1 VPESLKNV
9 VLVMHSAGM
18 LIPPGDG
25 VTRSTG
31 QAELWD
37 KANERIS
44 KFLGP
49 EFMASVV
56 PQSRKVAEAPPANL
70 NQAAPVEREQQD

>member
-25 VTRSTG
+25 ATRSTE

-56 PQSRKVAEAPPANL
+56 PQPKKVAEIPANL
-70 NQAAPVEREQQD
+70 DESVPVERAQLD